1 MKLKT
6 KAVVIVII
14 FITGCASNNGKRIP
28 QGQESVTS
36 LLLGGALLIGFNR
49 NDDYVIDEAEL
60 AEGRVSAFKQADLD
74 GNRVIGL
81 SEFRFWQ
88 PKATG
93 SPSALP
99 NFVFFDRNF
108 NDRITQSEFDVGL
121 NLLFHDADKNEDSK
135 VSYQELVA
143 IVSPP
148 EARKGGSRS
157 GKRGGGSGRGKR
169 GGPQNF

>member
-1 MKLKT
+1 MNLKT

-14 FITGCASNNGKRIP
+14 FITGCASKNGKRIP
-28 QGQESVTS
+28 QGQEPVTS
-36 LLLGGALLIGFNR
+36 LLPGGALLIGFNR

-60 AEGRVSAFKQADLD
+60 AEGRVNAFKAADLD
-74 GNRVIGL
+74 GNGVISL

-93 SPSALP
+93 SRSALP
-99 NFVFFDRNF
+99 NLVYFDRNF

-121 NLLFHDADKNEDSK
+121 NKLFHDADKNEDSK
-135 VSYQELVA
+135 VSYQELVT

-157 GKRGGGSGRGKR
+157 GERGGGSGRGKR
-169 GGPQNF
+169 GGSQNF